1 MAITKRTEL
10 KEEILPNQV
19 IQIRTTTVVEEDGVE
34 LARNHHRH
42 VVVPGQDVTGEVQ
55 EVQDIA
61 AALWTA
67 DVIAAYNA
75 SIADKRQR
83 LARFTASRI
92 VIYRHFGHKPSF
104 FNLSVLCHS
113 TGFVFQIIPNWLLH
127 IWHIQPLLQY
137 SYSTG

>member
-1 MAITKRTEL
+1 MAITKRLEY

-42 VVVPGQDVTGEVQ
+42 VVHPGDDVSGEVQ

-67 DVIAAYNA
+67 EVISAYQA
-75 SIADKRQR
+75 SV
-83 LARFTASRI
+83 AS
-92 VIYRHFGHKPSF
+92 
-104 FNLSVLCHS
+104 S
-113 TGFVFQIIPNWLLH
+113 TPGE
-127 IWHIQPLLQY
+127 
-137 SYSTG
+137 

>member
-34 LARNHHRH
+34 LGRKHHRH
-42 VVVPGQDVTGEVQ
+42 VVVPGQDVTGEPQ

-75 SIADKRQR
+75 SIAESDP
-83 LARFTASRI
+83 A
-92 VIYRHFGHKPSF
+92 
-104 FNLSVLCHS
+104 
-113 TGFVFQIIPNWLLH
+113 
-127 IWHIQPLLQY
+127 
-137 SYSTG
+137 

>member
-34 LARNHHRH
+34 LGRKHHRH
-42 VVVPGQDVTGEVQ
+42 VVAPGDDVTGEAQ

-75 SIADKRQR
+75 SIADN
-83 LARFTASRI
+83 AA
-92 VIYRHFGHKPSF
+92 P
-104 FNLSVLCHS
+104 
-113 TGFVFQIIPNWLLH
+113 
-127 IWHIQPLLQY
+127 
-137 SYSTG
+137 

>member
-1 MAITKRTEL
+1 MAITKRLEY

-42 VVVPGQDVTGEVQ
+42 AVAPGDDVSGEVQ

-67 DVIAAYNA
+67 EVISAYQA
-75 SIADKRQR
+75 SV
-83 LARFTASRI
+83 AS
-92 VIYRHFGHKPSF
+92 
-104 FNLSVLCHS
+104 S
-113 TGFVFQIIPNWLLH
+113 TPGE
-127 IWHIQPLLQY
+127 
-137 SYSTG
+137 

>member
-1 MAITKRTEL
+1 MAITKRLEY
-10 KEEILPNQV
+10 KEEILPDQT

-42 VVVPGQDVTGEVQ
+42 AVHPGDDVSGEVQ

-75 SIADKRQR
+75 SIAESDP
-83 LARFTASRI
+83 A
-92 VIYRHFGHKPSF
+92 
-104 FNLSVLCHS
+104 
-113 TGFVFQIIPNWLLH
+113 
-127 IWHIQPLLQY
+127 
-137 SYSTG
+137 

>member
-19 IQIRTTTVVEEDGVE
+19 IQFRNTTVVDEDGGE

-42 VVVPGQDVTGEVQ
+42 VVVPGQDVTGEAQ

-67 DVIAAYNA
+67 DVIAAYQA
-75 SIADKRQR
+75 SIAD
-83 LARFTASRI
+83 
-92 VIYRHFGHKPSF
+92 PD
-104 FNLSVLCHS
+104 
-113 TGFVFQIIPNWLLH
+113 PD
-127 IWHIQPLLQY
+127 
-137 SYSTG
+137 